1 MKKILTSKLVIN
13 IIINRIMVVMLMIA
27 ALLLSLTSSLYAET
41 PMEKGYEIAAR
52 SDRSDR
58 GFKTSIAKLTM
69 TLKNAA
75 GNETIR
81 EMEIKT
87 QEKQEENVGDKS
99 VTLFFTP
106 PDVEGT
112 ALLSHAK
119 ILDSDDQWLFLPE
132 LARIKRISSSN
143 KSGPFV
149 GSEFSFEDL
158 TAAELGKY
166 SYKYLETTTLDGMQ
180 VDVLEQKPLYKR
192 SGYTK
197 LIAYYDQEINQLRKV
212 EFYNRGGTHFKTLIQ
227 SEFKNFGGTIYRPM
241 LQEMNN
247 HLTKKSTTL
256 RAESYQFGVELDEN
270 EFKSSA
276 LSQL

>member
-1 MKKILTSKLVIN
+1 MRKIISAAAIAVCMTFALPAMAQSPEEKGFA
-13 IIINRIMVVMLMIA
+13 IA
-27 ALLLSLTSSLYAET
+27 A
-41 PMEKGYEIAAR
+41 K
-52 SDRSDR
+52 SDRMDK
-58 GFKTSIAKLTM
+58 GFKSSIAKLTM

-75 GNETIR
+75 GDKTVR
-81 EMEIKT
+81 DLEIKT
-87 QEKQEENVGDKS
+87 QEKANEDVGDKS

-132 LARIKRISSSN
+132 LSRVKRISSSN

-166 SYKYLETTTLDGMQ
+166 EYKYIETTTLDGLK
-180 VDVLEQKPLYKR
+180 VDVLEQVPLYKR

-197 LIAYYDQEINQLRKV
+197 LVAYYDQDINQLRKV
-212 EFYNRGGTHFKTLIQ
+212 EFYNRGGSHFKTLTQ

-241 LQEMNN
+241 VQQMDN
-247 HLTKKSTTL
+247 HLTGKSTTL
-256 RAESYQFGVELDEN
+256 RAESYNFGVDLDEN
-270 EFKSSA
+270 EFRPSA

>member
-1 MKKILTSKLVIN
+1 MKKL
-13 IIINRIMVVMLMIA
+13 IA
-27 ALLLSLTSSLYAET
+27 FATLICALSVSAHSFAQTAE
-41 PMEKGYEIAAR
+41 EKGYAIAAK
-52 SDRSDR
+52 SDRMDR
-58 GFKTSIAKLTM
+58 GFKSSLAKLTM
-69 TLKNAA
+69 TLTNAA
-75 GNETIR
+75 GQKTVR

-87 QEKQEENVGDKS
+87 KEKESEDVGDKS

-119 ILDSDDQWLFLPE
+119 ILDSDDQWLYLPE
-132 LARIKRISSSN
+132 LARVKRISSSN

-149 GSEFSFEDL
+149 GSEFAFEDL

-166 SYKYLETTTLDGMQ
+166 SYKWLETTTLDGMT

-197 LIAYYDQEINQLRKV
+197 LVAFFDQDINQLRKV

-241 LQEMNN
+241 LQTMNN
-247 HLTKKSTTL
+247 HLTGKSTTL
-256 RAESYQFGVELDEN
+256 RAQSYKFGVELDEN
-270 EFKSSA
+270 EFRSSA

>member
-1 MKKILTSKLVIN
+1 MKTLLASAF
-13 IIINRIMVVMLMIA
+13 MIG
-27 ALLLSLTSSLYAET
+27 ALAFSGPALAET
-41 PMEKGYEIAAR
+41 PQEKGFAIAAK
-52 SDRSDR
+52 SDRTDQ
-58 GFKTSIAKLTM
+58 GFQSSIAKLTM

-75 GNETIR
+75 GDTTVR
-81 EMEIKT
+81 DLEIKT
-87 QEKQEENVGDKS
+87 QEKASEDVGDKS

-119 ILDSDDQWLFLPE
+119 ILDSDDQWLYLPE
-132 LARIKRISSSN
+132 LARVKRISSSN

-149 GSEFSFEDL
+149 GSEFAFEDL

-166 SYKYLETTTLDGMQ
+166 DYRYIETTTWDGMK
-180 VDVLEQKPLYKR
+180 VDVLEQTPLYKR

-212 EFYNRGGTHFKTLIQ
+212 EFYNRGGTHFKTLTQ

-241 LQEMNN
+241 VQQMDN
-247 HLTKKSTTL
+247 HLTSKSTTL
-256 RAESYQFGVELDEN
+256 RAESYQFGIDLDDN